1 MNEKTPTFENIRLNK
16 KEFYKSKQPTNLDFV
31 NLDQIVASD
40 KLKHNDDGFKN
51 FIGYKE
57 GKIIKPLCIML
68 PQMTEYIKYFENGGK
83 NHNQR
88 CCCC

>member
-16 KEFYKSKQPTNLDFV
+16 KEFYKSKQPINLDFE

-88 CCCC
+88 CCC